1 MLIVVPVQTALA
13 LLLAFLVNQRF
24 LRARGSF
31 RTLLYFPSVTSA
43 IAITLI
49 WLVLFRTSGLVNR
62 ILPIDDIKWFD
73 EPNGVIHNLLGVFG
87 VDNAPSWLQGEV
99 FELSLWQWLSGPS
112 VAMVA
117 IMLMTIWTTSGTM
130 MLIFLGGLQNISQE
144 IEEAAA
150 IDGASWFQ
158 RFRLV
163 DRSDAPSTGLPRR
176 HAWCHRDVAGVR
188 PDLRIQRRRPT
199 KDDAD
204 ARLPDLRPGLH
215 QQQGG
220 LGCRHGG
227 AAVRHHPDL
236 HVAAAPRHRNLRG
249 EVVSPRS
256 GLRDPLSPP
265 RAMQRTIYIAL
276 LIAGAFYLLPFLLA
290 VVTSFK
296 SQPDFA
302 ANASSLLFDR
312 ALGSPTLDGLRGL
325 ASDRI
330 TFWRWAFNSVLVTVC
345 VVIGR
350 VMLAA
355 LAGYSLARIRFPG
368 YRLVFGLILAVMMV
382 PPIILAIPRFLLL
395 KELGLLNTYPGL
407 IVPLVF
413 DAFGIFLMKQFMEQI
428 PVEIEEAAAIDGAG
442 RVGTFLY
449 VVLPNAR
456 PAIITLTILAT
467 VGTWNEFIH
476 PLIATNENDL
486 RTLPV
491 GLAQIRGQFG
501 EATPW
506 NTVMMATVLLTIPM
520 AIIYFV
526 FQRYFRQGL
535 SGAVKG

>member
-1 MLIVVPVQTALA
+1 
-13 LLLAFLVNQRF
+13 VN
-24 LRARGSF
+24 
-31 RTLLYFPSVTSA
+31 T
-43 IAITLI
+43 
-49 WLVLFRTSGLVNR
+49 
-62 ILPIDDIKWFD
+62 
-73 EPNGVIHNLLGVFG
+73 
-87 VDNAPSWLQGEV
+87 
-99 FELSLWQWLSGPS
+99 
-112 VAMVA
+112 
-117 IMLMTIWTTSGTM
+117 
-130 MLIFLGGLQNISQE
+130 
-144 IEEAAA
+144 
-150 IDGASWFQ
+150 
-158 RFRLV
+158 
-163 DRSDAPSTGLPRR
+163 
-176 HAWCHRDVAGVR
+176 
-188 PDLRIQRRRPT
+188 
-199 KDDAD
+199 
-204 ARLPDLRPGLH
+204 
-215 QQQGG
+215 
-220 LGCRHGG
+220 
-227 AAVRHHPDL
+227 
-236 HVAAAPRHRNLRG
+236 
-249 EVVSPRS
+249 RS
-256 GLRDPLSPP
+256 GLRDPLSPS
-265 RAMQRTIYIAL
+265 RATQRAIYVAL
-276 LIAGAFYLLPFLLA
+276 VIAGAFYILPFVLA

-312 ALGSPTLDGLRGL
+312 ALGSPTLGGLRGL

-330 TFWRWAFNSVLVTVC
+330 TFWRWAFNSILVTVC
-345 VVIGR
+345 VVVGR

-355 LAGYSLARIRFPG
+355 LAGYSLARIKFPG

-442 RVGTFLY
+442 RVRTFLY

-467 VGTWNEFIH
+467 VGAWNEFIH

-491 GLAQIRGQFG
+491 GLAQMRGQFG